1 MDGGKDLAGLCWT
14 VAAFAVHMTLLVLGT
29 DYRAASER
37 RNQFSS
43 GSTILSDLHESNFV
57 GEHNEK
63 VAVIGIVID
72 NIECS

>member
-14 VAAFAVHMTLLVLGT
+14 VAAFAVHMTLFVLGT
-29 DYRAASER
+29 ELQVRDGTSFQVA
-37 RNQFSS
+37 QQ
-43 GSTILSDLHESNFV
+43 LSDLHESSFV